1 MKGVTALILST
12 VIFQVNAGELS
23 ANHNTDTQ
31 DFMDKLVD
39 RFMDKLVDQ
48 VHDKLN
54 AQVLQESPQP
64 ADLDR
69 TTLMR
74 THPLMTHGSPFTRS
88 MNPAPRTPL
97 TSYGTLFPRNQAPR
111 RDAASVNAG
120 ADLDALKNK
129 PEYKSIGGPTRPV
142 DKYGRLMG
150 DPEVGVISIGAQ
162 KLVFYPP
169 IAILAGLVGYT
180 LYSLTMNGPPL

>member
-12 VIFQVNAGELS
+12 VIFQVNAAELS
-23 ANHNTDTQ
+23 SNHNTDTQ

-39 RFMDKLVDQ
+39 RFMEKLVDQ

-74 THPLMTHGSPFTRS
+74 THSLMTHGSPFTRS

-97 TSYGTLFPRNQAPR
+97 TSYRTLLAPR

-129 PEYKSIGGPTRPV
+129 PEYQSIAGPTRPV

-150 DPEVGVISIGAQ
+150 EPEVGIFSVGAQ

-169 IAILAGLVGYT
+169 IAIIAGLVAFT
-180 LYSLTMNGPPL
+180 LYSLTVNGPPL